1 MAVCQRLTPDVF
13 YISSL
18 MLTNRG
24 WVVYCQDTDTVIGHW
39 NDYKDAEQFWLDSLL
54 LPNGNLAS
62 DYDWAVF
69 PALECAGLLEV

>member
-1 MAVCQRLTPDVF
+1 
-13 YISSL
+13 

-39 NDYKDAEQFWLDSLL
+39 NDYKSAEQFWKDSLCG
-54 LPNGNLAS
+54 PDAEH
-62 DYDWAVF
+62 YDWAVF

>member
-39 NDYKDAEQFWLDSLL
+39 NDYKDAEQFWSDSLQS
-54 LPNGNLAS
+54 PDANR
-62 DYDWAVF
+62 YDWAVF